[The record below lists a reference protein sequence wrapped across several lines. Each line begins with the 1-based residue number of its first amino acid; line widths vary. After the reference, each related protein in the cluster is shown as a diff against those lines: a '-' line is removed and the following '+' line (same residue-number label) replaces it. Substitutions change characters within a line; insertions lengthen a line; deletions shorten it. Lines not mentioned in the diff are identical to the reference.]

1 MLKKLMIHTRR
12 GIKFLVLF
20 MISAFLIIG
29 LVTFLYKPTYAVFIN
44 GEQVGY
50 TDNKFNL
57 QRQINE
63 YVENGDEGNGNVAFV
78 QVASLP
84 EYEMCLL
91 KKDVVTNDDEI
102 FNKVKEQGVTYYRY
116 YAIFENQEEKV
127 YVSNFEEAEKVINAL
142 KEKKS
147 NNIDK
152 ISIVEKYE
160 NELKEL
166 VSSDDAVAKLYV
178 ETPKPVVVAT
188 KNKSTTKYKVS
199 GSVNTAL
206 TTSGG
211 KVNLGISLIRPVSGT
226 ITSRFGVRSSIRV
239 SSHTGLDIANATGT
253 PIVAAGAGTVTF
265 SGYKGSYGNMIV
277 ISHGNGIQTYY
288 AHCNTLSVSAGA
300 NVSQGQRIA
309 TVGSTGNSTGPHLHL
324 EIRVNGVAYNPQ
336 NYVY

>member
-1 MLKKLMIHTRR
+1 MFKKVLIHTRR
-12 GIKFLVLF
+12 FVKFFILF
-20 MISAFLIIG
+20 VVSAFLIIG
-29 LVTFLYKPTYAVFIN
+29 LVTFFYKPIYAVFIN

-50 TDNKFNL
+50 TENKFNL

-63 YVENGDEGNGNVAFV
+63 YVEKGDEDNSNVAFV

-84 EYEMCLL
+84 EYKMCLL

-116 YAIFENQEEKV
+116 FAILENQEEKV
-127 YVSNFEEAEKVINAL
+127 YVSNFEEAEKVVNTL

-152 ISIVEKYE
+152 ISIIEKYE

-166 VSSDDAVAKLYV
+166 ISSEDAVAKLYI
-178 ETPKPVVVAT
+178 EAPKPVVVAT
-188 KNKSTTKYKVS
+188 KKSSTRYKSS
-199 GSVNTAL
+199 GSVNTAI

-211 KVNLGISLIRPVSGT
+211 KVSLGISLIRPVSGT
-226 ITSRFGVRSSIRV
+226 ITSRFGARSSIRV

-253 PIVAAGAGTVTF
+253 PIVAAAAGTVTF
-265 SGYKGSYGNMIV
+265 AGYKGSYGNMLV
-277 ISHGNGIQTYY
+277 ISHGNGVQTYY
-288 AHCNTLSVSAGA
+288 AHCNTL
-300 NVSQGQRIA
+300 NVSVGAKVAQGQKIA

-324 EIRVNGVAYNPQ
+324 EVRVNGVAYNPQ
-336 NYVY
+336 NYLY